1 MIPPLKYFNKPILE
15 LFSDKKVWTKGNL
28 TENLAKK
35 LDLTK
40 KDLLEYTKGGSI
52 TKFSDRI
59 SWALVYLKKA
69 GMIESKG
76 AGMYVITKTGLNLLN
91 KKQNFEYIDNNI
103 LSYYSEDFDKF
114 QNSWRKRSYKGVRKK

>member
-1 MIPPLKYFNKPILE
+1 MIPSLKYFNKPILE
-15 LFSDKKVWTKGNL
+15 LFSNKKVWTKGSL
-28 TENLAKK
+28 TENLVKK

-40 KDLLEYTKGGSI
+40 KDLLEYTRGGSI

-76 AGMYVITKTGLNLLN
+76 LGKYVITKTGLNLI
-91 KKQNFEYIDNNI
+91 KKTQSFEYIDNNL
-103 LSYYSEDFDKF
+103 LSVYSEDFDKF
-114 QNSWRKRSYKGVRKK
+114 QNSWRKKANKGIRKR